1 MNHVKTGL
9 LLAGLTV
16 LLVLLGRA
24 LGGAQGM
31 MIAFVFA
38 IIMNVG
44 SYWFSDKIVLSMY
57 HAQPITPEQSP
68 DLYRMVARLCERANL
83 PMPALYVIPDPT
95 PNAFATGRD
104 PKHAAVAVNEGL
116 LRILDREEVEGVIAH
131 ELAHVKNRDTLIST
145 VAATVAGAI
154 TMLAHMAQ
162 WAAMFGGYGGSRD
175 RDDEGSNPIAL
186 LAMAILAP
194 FAAMILQLAIS
205 RSREYQADR
214 TGSEICGRPLA
225 LASALLKL
233 EQGVSRRP
241 MHADPATAH
250 MFIVNPLRG
259 QAFAS
264 LFSTHPST
272 AERVAKLE
280 ALANEM
286 GVSQGQRAYAW
297 R

>member
-16 LLVLLGRA
+16 LLVWLGRA
-24 LGGAQGM
+24 IGGAQGM
-31 MIAFVFA
+31 VIAFVFA
-38 IIMNVG
+38 LAMNVG

-57 HAQPITPEQSP
+57 HAQPLTPEQSP
-68 DLYRMVARLCERANL
+68 DLYQLVARLCERANL

-104 PKHAAVAVNEGL
+104 PEHAAVAVNEGL
-116 LRILDREEVEGVIAH
+116 LRILDRDEVEGVIAH

-154 TMLAHMAQ
+154 TMLAHLAPL
-162 WAAMFGGYGGSRD
+162 FGGGRSRD
-175 RDDEGSNPIAL
+175 DDGPSGLEL
-186 LAMAILAP
+186 LAMALLAP

-225 LASALLKL
+225 LASALRKL
-233 EQGVSRRP
+233 EQGVARRP

-272 AERVAKLE
+272 EERVAKLE
-280 ALANEM
+280 ALASEM
-286 GVSQGQRAYAW
+286 GVTPGQRAYAW

>member
-16 LLVLLGRA
+16 LLVLLGRWI
-24 LGGAQGM
+24 GGAQGM
-31 MIAFVFA
+31 VIAFVFA
-38 IIMNVG
+38 IVMNVG

-57 HAQPITPEQSP
+57 HAQPVSEAQAP

-83 PMPALYVIPDPT
+83 PMPQLYVIPDPT

-116 LRILDREEVEGVIAH
+116 LRILDRDEVEGVIAH

-145 VAATVAGAI
+145 IAATFAGAI
-154 TMLAHMAQ
+154 TMIAHMAQ
-162 WAAMFGGYGGSRD
+162 YAAMFGGYGGDRRD
-175 RDDEGSNPIAL
+175 RDGGNAIAM

-205 RSREYQADR
+205 RSREYEADR
-214 TGSEICGRPLA
+214 VGGEMCGRPLS
-225 LASALLKL
+225 LASALTKL
-233 EQGVSRRP
+233 ERGVRAHP
-241 MHADPATAH
+241 MDAQPATAH

-259 QAFAS
+259 GGISS

-272 AERVAKLE
+272 ADRVAKLQE
-280 ALANEM
+280 LATRM
-286 GVSQGQRAYAW
+286 GAGEPAYTW

>member
-16 LLVLLGRA
+16 LLVLLGRWI
-24 LGGAQGM
+24 GGAQGM
-31 MIAFVFA
+31 VIAFVFA
-38 IIMNVG
+38 IVMNVG

-57 HAQPITPEQSP
+57 HAQPVSKAQAP

-83 PMPALYVIPDPT
+83 PMPQLYVIPDPT

-116 LRILDREEVEGVIAH
+116 LRILDRDEVEGVIAH

-145 VAATVAGAI
+145 IAATFAGAI
-154 TMLAHMAQ
+154 TMIAHMAQ
-162 WAAMFGGYGGSRD
+162 YAAMFGGYGGDRRD
-175 RDDEGSNPIAL
+175 RDGGNAIAM

-205 RSREYQADR
+205 RSREYEADR
-214 TGSEICGRPLA
+214 VGGEMCGRPLS
-225 LASALLKL
+225 LASALTKL
-233 EQGVSRRP
+233 ERGVRAHP
-241 MHADPATAH
+241 MDAQPATAH

-259 QAFAS
+259 GGISS

-272 AERVAKLE
+272 ADRVAKLQE
-280 ALANEM
+280 LATRM
-286 GVSQGQRAYAW
+286 GAGEPAYTW

>member
-16 LLVLLGRA
+16 LLVLLGRW

-31 MIAFVFA
+31 IIAFVVA
-38 IIMNVG
+38 IVMNVG

-57 HAQPITPEQSP
+57 HAQPVSESQAP

-83 PMPALYVIPDPT
+83 PMPQLYVIPDPT

-116 LRILDREEVEGVIAH
+116 LRILDRDEVEGVIAH

-145 VAATVAGAI
+145 IAATFAGAI

-162 WAAMFGGYGGSRD
+162 YAAMFGGYGGDRRERD
-175 RDDEGSNPIAL
+175 GGNAIAL

-205 RSREYQADR
+205 RSREFEADR
-214 TGSEICGRPLA
+214 VGGEMCGRPLS
-225 LASALLKL
+225 LASALSKL
-233 EQGVSRRP
+233 ERGVQAHP
-241 MHADPATAH
+241 MQAEPATAH

-272 AERVAKLE
+272 ADRIAKLQD
-280 ALANEM
+280 LA
-286 GVSQGQRAYAW
+286 QRLGAGEPAYTW